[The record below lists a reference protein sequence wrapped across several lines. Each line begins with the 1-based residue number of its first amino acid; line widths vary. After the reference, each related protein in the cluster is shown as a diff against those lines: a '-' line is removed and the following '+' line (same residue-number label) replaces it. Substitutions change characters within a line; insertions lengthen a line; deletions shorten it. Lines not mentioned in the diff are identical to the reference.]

1 MLKITA
7 AIAVVLLTA
16 LLAYSATLPDT
27 LRVQRATSIKAPSEK
42 IFALINDLHAWSA
55 WSPYEQ
61 KDPAMKKIYSG
72 APSGKG
78 AALEWDGNNDVGKGR
93 LEITGAS
100 SPSKVA
106 MRLHML
112 KPFEAKNAVE
122 FTLDSKGD
130 ATEVA
135 WAMQGQMPY
144 FSKVL
149 SVFIDMDSMVGRD
162 FEAGLA
168 NLKQLAEK

>member
-7 AIAVVLLTA
+7 IVTVVLLAA

-27 LRVQRATSIKAPSEK
+27 LVVQRATSIKAPPEK
-42 IFALINDLHAWSA
+42 VFALINDLHAWSA

-78 AALEWDGNNDVGKGR
+78 AAFEWDGNSNVGKGR
-93 LEITGAS
+93 LEILDAPA
-100 SPSKVA
+100 PSKVA

-112 KPFEAKNAVE
+112 KPFEAKNTVE
-122 FTLDSKGD
+122 FTLDTKGNT
-130 ATEVA
+130 TEVA
-135 WAMQGQMPY
+135 WAMQGSMPY
-144 FSKVL
+144 LSKVL
-149 SVFIDMDSMVGRD
+149 SVFIDMDKMVGRD

-168 NLKQLAEK
+168 NLKNLAEK